1 MEVEMKIRYIT
12 RGYEITLEKD
22 KYTVSGYNI
31 DDLKREFFRLLEDEI
46 DAAINERLRQVDNE
60 DFRIDF
66 DDDLK

>member
-1 MEVEMKIRYIT
+1 MKIEYIT
-12 RGYEITLEKD
+12 RGYHIVLDKD
-22 KYTVSGYNI
+22 DYTISGYNI

-46 DAAINERLRQVDNE
+46 DAAINERLRQVDNNE

>member
-1 MEVEMKIRYIT
+1 MKIRYIT

>member
-1 MEVEMKIRYIT
+1 MKIKYVT

-22 KYTVSGYNI
+22 KYAVSGYNI

-46 DAAINERLRQVDNE
+46 DAAINDRLRQIDEND
-60 DFRIDF
+60 DFRIDL

>member
-1 MEVEMKIRYIT
+1 MKIKYVT

-22 KYTVSGYNI
+22 KYAVSGYNT

-46 DAAINERLRQVDNE
+46 DAAINDRLRQIDENE
-60 DFRIDF
+60 GFRIDL